1 MASLNALRGLLVA
14 GAAGAGVLAAIGG
27 RWSVAALMLFAVAVH
42 GVATLWLRPRRPSP
56 AVPPAGPVASDPDSP
71 TG

>member
-27 RWSVAALMLFAVAVH
+27 RWSVAALMLVAVAVH
-42 GVATLWLRPRRPSP
+42 GVATLWLRQRRPSQP
-56 AVPPAGPVASDPDSP
+56 LPPAGTVTPDPDSSA
-71 TG
+71 G